1 MKDRG
6 IDFICICLT
15 PGTSIA
21 QSSFA
26 QNIHWNKAHRVS
38 ALKHHHCNS
47 YRQNLNSSHGVARK
61 VDRNMCTSR
70 AANWETCLAGIHLV
84 ISGDLPKCQLH
95 PGSFAKNKHFLCG
108 YLKNIFS
115 AGFYCSQAT
124 VKIRTKIKNPKNDR
138 GYEMATLELLE
149 PYDVIRY
156 LMMDVK
162 VDIPE
167 AKWTNIG
174 ITGEQLGLNGHCI
187 LVRAVLTFLW
197 VCTETLLVRQPA
209 FGEVQKVLGIFVS
222 LPLFRPRSIRMSR
235 WLLFSI
241 DEKLLYQNVTLHSV
255 LRRIVWSV
263 NLLFEGVYPASGPF
277 GEEFDPKLSGKPI
290 CGGKRFAVTE
300 LRGDQLWHKQVWQ
313 HKASWKGGVHESV
326 CCQCDVR
333 NRGHE
338 AYFRIEDGDEIG
350 REYSLLDFINEQL
363 PLRNPCSSAGEI
375 TKYWSR
381 F

>member
-1 MKDRG
+1 M
-6 IDFICICLT
+6 
-15 PGTSIA
+15 
-21 QSSFA
+21 
-26 QNIHWNKAHRVS
+26 
-38 ALKHHHCNS
+38 
-47 YRQNLNSSHGVARK
+47 
-61 VDRNMCTSR
+61 
-70 AANWETCLAGIHLV
+70 
-84 ISGDLPKCQLH
+84 
-95 PGSFAKNKHFLCG
+95 
-108 YLKNIFS
+108 
-115 AGFYCSQAT
+115 
-124 VKIRTKIKNPKNDR
+124 
-138 GYEMATLELLE
+138 
-149 PYDVIRY
+149 
-156 LMMDVK
+156 
-162 VDIPE
+162 
-167 AKWTNIG
+167 
-174 ITGEQLGLNGHCI
+174 
-187 LVRAVLTFLW
+187 RAVLTFLW

-209 FGEVQKVLGIFVS
+209 FGEVQKVRGIFVS

-255 LRRIVWSV
+255 LRRIVWSA

-375 TKYWSR
+375 TKY
-381 F
+381 

>member
-1 MKDRG
+1 
-6 IDFICICLT
+6 
-15 PGTSIA
+15 
-21 QSSFA
+21 
-26 QNIHWNKAHRVS
+26 
-38 ALKHHHCNS
+38 
-47 YRQNLNSSHGVARK
+47 
-61 VDRNMCTSR
+61 MCTSR

-108 YLKNIFS
+108 YLKSIFS

-167 AKWTNIG
+167 AQVNQYWDHWRAVG
-174 ITGEQLGLNGHCI
+174 AEWALHTGASRSHIPLGLYGDAA
-187 LVRAVLTFLW
+187 R
-197 VCTETLLVRQPA
+197 VRQPA
-209 FGEVQKVLGIFVS
+209 FGEVQKVLGIFIS

-375 TKYWSR
+375 TKY
-381 F
+381 

>member
-1 MKDRG
+1 
-6 IDFICICLT
+6 
-15 PGTSIA
+15 
-21 QSSFA
+21 
-26 QNIHWNKAHRVS
+26 
-38 ALKHHHCNS
+38 
-47 YRQNLNSSHGVARK
+47 
-61 VDRNMCTSR
+61 
-70 AANWETCLAGIHLV
+70 
-84 ISGDLPKCQLH
+84 
-95 PGSFAKNKHFLCG
+95 
-108 YLKNIFS
+108 
-115 AGFYCSQAT
+115 
-124 VKIRTKIKNPKNDR
+124 
-138 GYEMATLELLE
+138 
-149 PYDVIRY
+149 
-156 LMMDVK
+156 
-162 VDIPE
+162 
-167 AKWTNIG
+167 
-174 ITGEQLGLNGHCI
+174 
-187 LVRAVLTFLW
+187 
-197 VCTETLLVRQPA
+197 
-209 FGEVQKVLGIFVS
+209 
-222 LPLFRPRSIRMSR
+222 MSR

-375 TKYWSR
+375 TKY
-381 F
+381 